1 MQYRR
6 LGKNGPKVSAI
17 GLGTGQFGAPGWG
30 YGSVYGDAQ
39 ITNVIR
45 TALDMG
51 ISLIDT
57 SETYGNGKSETIL
70 GSILTEYRRDD
81 YAVITKVA
89 PWNLSFHRVLK
100 AVDSSLKRLQLDYVD
115 LYLVHYPNPFVRMR
129 ETFRALERLV
139 EEGKV
144 RYIGVSNFNPM
155 LLERAQGCM
164 SKNELV
170 VDEIE
175 YNALSRKSEKN
186 TIPYCAR
193 NGIGVVAYSPLAGG
207 LLTGRYSADVRPR
220 DRARAFNFL
229 NRRGYFLKAEPL
241 FQCLRN
247 IAVSRQ
253 VSMAQVALAYLLR
266 LDCVVAIPAALSEAE
281 VRENAN
287 SSSIRLTRD
296 EILDIDELSVSVGM
310 LTWIFDHFA
319 IRPISWTKASI
330 EQLSGTFR

>member
-1 MQYRR
+1 MEYKR

-17 GLGTGQFGAPGWG
+17 GLGTGQFGTPGWG

-39 ITNVIR
+39 IAGVIR

-70 GSILTEYRRDD
+70 GNVLTEYRRDD
-81 YAVITKVA
+81 YVVITKVA

-100 AVDSSLKRLQLDYVD
+100 AVDSSLRRLQLDYVD

-129 ETFRALERLV
+129 DTFRALERLV
-139 EEGKV
+139 EEGKI

-175 YNALSRKSEKN
+175 YNALSRRAEKSA
-186 TIPYCAR
+186 IPYCVR
-193 NGIGVVAYSPLAGG
+193 NGIGVVAFSPLAGG
-207 LLTGRYSADVRPR
+207 LLTGRYSANLRPK

-241 FQCLRN
+241 FQCLQG
-247 IAVSRQ
+247 IAASRQ

-266 LDCVVAIPAALSEAE
+266 LDCVVAIPAALTDSE
-281 VRENAN
+281 VKDNAKAPLLQ
-287 SSSIRLTRD
+287 LTRE
-296 EILDIDELSVSVGM
+296 EILAIDELSTPVGGP
-310 LTWIFDHFA
+310 TYVFDHFI
-319 IRPISWTKASI
+319 IRPISWAKESMKHM
-330 EQLSGTFR
+330 SGPTR

>member
-1 MQYRR
+1 MQYRK
-6 LGKNGPKVSAI
+6 LGKNGPRASAI

-30 YGSVYGDAQ
+30 YGSAYGDAQ

-45 TALDMG
+45 TALEVG

-70 GSILTEYRRDD
+70 GSVLTEYKRDD
-81 YAVITKVA
+81 YVVITKVA

-100 AVDSSLKRLQLDYVD
+100 AVDSSLRRLQLNYVD

-139 EEGKV
+139 EGGKI

-175 YNALSRKSEKN
+175 YNALSRRSEKH

-193 NGIGVVAYSPLAGG
+193 NGIGVIAFSPLAGG
-207 LLTGRYSADVRPR
+207 LLTGRFSADIRPR

-229 NRRGYFLKAEPL
+229 NRRGYLSKAERL
-241 FQCLRN
+241 LQCLQD
-247 IAVSRQ
+247 IAASRQ

-266 LDCVVAIPAALSEAE
+266 LDCVVAIPAALTDSEA
-281 VRENAN
+281 RDNAKAPLVQ
-287 SSSIRLTRD
+287 LTRD
-296 EILDIDELSVSVGM
+296 EILAIDGLSTPVGGP
-310 LTWIFDHFA
+310 TYVFDHFI
-319 IRPISWTKASI
+319 IRPISWAKESMKHM
-330 EQLSGTFR
+330 SGPTL